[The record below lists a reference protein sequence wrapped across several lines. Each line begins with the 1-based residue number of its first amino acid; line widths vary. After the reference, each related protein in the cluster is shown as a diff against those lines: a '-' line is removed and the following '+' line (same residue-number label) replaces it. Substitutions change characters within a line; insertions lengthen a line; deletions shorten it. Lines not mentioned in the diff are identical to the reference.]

1 MEPLS
6 KMLEAEA
13 LIRQLAREQRALT
26 VWKEGN
32 TGVPS
37 VQHMS
42 MNVVVLEVVARWW
55 LPQTQGP
62 MPIPIDNIRKEAQS
76 TKLFFVGWG
85 VFVFNF
91 VDGLGRLRLVAS
103 CFVVTVTDP
112 NLAQPLR
119 FGATCRSGASR
130 RLGDQKVVLPWSS
143 SLAEWGKTSK
153 GCFINCFSTFF
164 PFA

>member
-103 CFVVTVTDP
+103 
-112 NLAQPLR
+112 
-119 FGATCRSGASR
+119 
-130 RLGDQKVVLPWSS
+130 
-143 SLAEWGKTSK
+143 
-153 GCFINCFSTFF
+153 
-164 PFA
+164 